1 MDGGRSAEA
10 VRALDELDRSDGVDE
25 ISRARAEVCRGE
37 LELGL
42 APTREIVDRL
52 RRTAGA
58 AIDLFA
64 ANDEEQALVRAC
76 WLLYLTSM
84 ILCRAGTARE
94 AIDRLI
100 SVSGRFSDPLPSRL
114 PGMLAMNLAWG
125 PTPVPAALAET
136 ESILRRVRD
145 DPAAEPRALGAHAY
159 LLAQDGAIAAAREA
173 LARMREIVDRHGQ
186 LLVLWS
192 AWGQNAGR
200 VELLAGDPAHAER
213 ALRPAYEG
221 LVEARQFGFSCTVAG
236 QLAHALVDL
245 GRPTEAAEYA
255 AAARDAASEAD
266 LVSQILWRS
275 ALARAL
281 ALRGEG
287 ELPLRARR
295 GGRRPRGDDR
305 VPEPARRRAA
315 RPGSRLEPARPP
327 GRRHSRARG
336 RDIRRKRQPCRPR
349 QGGCAGIDSG
359 RQPLSQTKE
368 GTR

>member
-1 MDGGRSAEA
+1 M
-10 VRALDELDRSDGVDE
+10 
-25 ISRARAEVCRGE
+25 
-37 LELGL
+37 
-42 APTREIVDRL
+42 
-52 RRTAGA
+52 
-58 AIDLFA
+58 
-64 ANDEEQALVRAC
+64 RAC

-287 ELPLRARR
+287 ELPLRLAAEAVGLAETTEFPNLLGDALLDQAR
-295 GGRRPRGDDR
+295 
-305 VPEPARRRAA
+305 VWSLLA
-315 RPGSRLEPARPP
+315 RPVDAILERADVIYDAKGNRAGRAKAAALASTP
-327 GRRHSRARG
+327 GG
-336 RDIRRKRQPCRPR
+336 
-349 QGGCAGIDSG
+349 
-359 RQPLSQTKE
+359 QPLSQTKE